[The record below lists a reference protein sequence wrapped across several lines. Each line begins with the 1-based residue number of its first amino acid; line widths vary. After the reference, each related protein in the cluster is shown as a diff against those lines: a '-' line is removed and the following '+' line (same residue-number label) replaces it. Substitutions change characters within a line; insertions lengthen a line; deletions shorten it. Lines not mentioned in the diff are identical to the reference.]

1 MADAGAIRVLLL
13 AREGEARRRLEAALA
28 DAGAELLQAL
38 DPAQADPAAAMA
50 LRPGAVL
57 VALEP
62 AIEDALERFDPL
74 LSDPSVL
81 VLFEDSDVAA
91 ARDGWDAARWVRH
104 LAAKLHGH
112 QDVLP
117 PGAGEDLSVHPAPG
131 ALPEREFD
139 PSSVDIAAL
148 TGAAQD
154 LAADVPAAEPFDRL
168 GGGDGAF
175 DPEAA
180 PDAGPAAPGADAAV
194 PADAEGAAGAA
205 GAAIVDEGPAFAGLV
220 PAEDMDW
227 SSSGSFES
235 TLADD
240 PAVAALLASGAGA
253 LPGDVDAAE
262 GGNAQPPLPAGDFS
276 LAEDDGPH
284 QAAPSGAGVDAN
296 ALAAGLSFGDDDAPL
311 EVRDTAGAVDADAL
325 GRGLSLADDDAPL
338 ESRAAAA
345 TVDPGTLGAGLSLAD
360 DDAPA
365 VPAAAT
371 PRTSTPAFDVDALS
385 ARLDGLSL
393 ADPDSY
399 GHGVLRG
406 AVLVEAG
413 LGGPDAVRQLLGAL
427 GDGFARPVLVR
438 LQLDGGRYDRLVQ
451 QMQRASALPVAL
463 AEPGVAAEAGTVYF
477 VPPQLALVVDRAQLV
492 FSADEGDGAGYAAL
506 PAADSAVVFLSG
518 AQAART
524 APAMA
529 LAGEGALVIAQAP
542 ESCYDREAVDQLVA
556 QGVAAAEPGDL
567 ARVLI
572 DRWP

>member
-38 DPAQADPAAAMA
+38 DPAQADPAGAMA

-62 AIEDALERFDPL
+62 ANEDALERFDPL

-117 PGAGEDLSVHPAPG
+117 PGAGEDLAVHPAPG

-168 GGGDGAF
+168 GGGDGACGQEAAPDARPAAPGPDAAVPAGAERAAAAADVPAAEPF
-175 DPEAA
+175 DRLGGGDGAFDQEAA

-262 GGNAQPPLPAGDFS
+262 GGDAQPPLPAGDFS

-284 QAAPSGAGVDAN
+284 QAAP
-296 ALAAGLSFGDDDAPL
+296 
-311 EVRDTAGAVDADAL
+311 
-325 GRGLSLADDDAPL
+325 
-338 ESRAAAA
+338 
-345 TVDPGTLGAGLSLAD
+345 
-360 DDAPA
+360 
-365 VPAAAT
+365 
-371 PRTSTPAFDVDALS
+371 
-385 ARLDGLSL
+385 
-393 ADPDSY
+393 
-399 GHGVLRG
+399 
-406 AVLVEAG
+406 
-413 LGGPDAVRQLLGAL
+413 
-427 GDGFARPVLVR
+427 
-438 LQLDGGRYDRLVQ
+438 
-451 QMQRASALPVAL
+451 
-463 AEPGVAAEAGTVYF
+463 
-477 VPPQLALVVDRAQLV
+477 
-492 FSADEGDGAGYAAL
+492 
-506 PAADSAVVFLSG
+506 
-518 AQAART
+518 
-524 APAMA
+524 
-529 LAGEGALVIAQAP
+529 
-542 ESCYDREAVDQLVA
+542 
-556 QGVAAAEPGDL
+556 
-567 ARVLI
+567 
-572 DRWP
+572 